1 MLNVANLG
9 TILSGNRAQRD
20 DRGQIVV
27 PTMRAR
33 RLPVQRQWHSGRIV
47 GAQLGIFICL
57 MAYWEI
63 GVRTGLI
70 DGFFWSKPS
79 EVWASLTIFVS
90 QGEALIDTWF
100 TFRSTI
106 LGFIVGTSIG
116 GLIGLSFWWSRNYA
130 QIVQPYL
137 VCFEAM
143 PKLALAPLVILVF
156 GMGLASKVALGV
168 ALTLVVT
175 TLTCFAGVKSVD
187 PDQERLMYALGA
199 SRRQVFTK
207 LVIPSVL
214 PWIISILRV
223 NIGLALTGSI
233 VGEFISSQYGL
244 GRRILYAGEVY
255 DIALIWVAVLILS
268 ILSVVMYVAV
278 GQLERWLIKG
288 VIHDT
293 VGGRGSRA

>member
-1 MLNVANLG
+1 MIDVGNLSAMLPG
-9 TILSGNRAQRD
+9 RNRRAD
-20 DRGQIVV
+20 TASPVVV
-27 PTMRAR
+27 PAMRAR
-33 RLPVQRQWHSGRIV
+33 RLPTQRPWHMGRIV
-47 GAQLGIFICL
+47 AAQLGIFVCL
-57 MAYWEI
+57 LAYWEI
-63 GVRTGLI
+63 GVRVGFI
-70 DGFFWSKPS
+70 DGFFWSMPS
-79 EVWASLTIFVS
+79 EIWASLLVFVTE
-90 QGEALIDTWF
+90 GGAFIDTWF
-100 TFRSTI
+100 TFRSTL
-106 LGFIVGTSIG
+106 LGFALGTSTG
-116 GLIGLSFWWSRNYA
+116 ALIGLSFWWSRNYA

-156 GMGLASKVALGV
+156 GMGLASKVALGM
-168 ALTLVVT
+168 ALTLVVS

-187 PDQERLMYALGA
+187 PDKEKLMYALGA
-199 SRRQVFTK
+199 SRWQVFTK

-255 DIALIWVAVLILS
+255 DIALIWVGVFILS
-268 ILSVVMYVAV
+268 LLSVCMYLAV

-288 VIHDT
+288 VARDDS
-293 VGGRGSRA
+293 GGRTT